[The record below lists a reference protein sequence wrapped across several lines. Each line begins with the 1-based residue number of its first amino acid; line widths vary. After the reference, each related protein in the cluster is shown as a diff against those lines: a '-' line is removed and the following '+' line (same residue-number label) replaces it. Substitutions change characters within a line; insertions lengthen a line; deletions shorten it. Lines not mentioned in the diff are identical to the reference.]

1 MLMFGWLFG
10 FAPLVVA
17 ILKGKRKWL
26 RRIGLFLLVAF
37 MLFNIYMINP
47 YDYDPRA
54 EGTALVTTEE
64 DYALAYTFNFTG
76 GKVYG
81 YQNPVMA
88 IYDVHN
94 NLGTTFTLREVD
106 LKEFDWI
113 IIQKKGLELEKKY
126 HPEPRTETIATLE
139 RLATGGYANYTKIY
153 ESDNLL
159 VFKRRQ

>member
-17 ILKGKRKWL
+17 ILKGKYKWL

-37 MLFNIYMINP
+37 MIFNIYMINP
-47 YDYDPRA
+47 YNYDPRA
-54 EGTALVTTEE
+54 EGIALVTSEE
-64 DYALAYTFNFTG
+64 DYALANTFNFTS

-94 NLGTTFTLREVD
+94 NLGTSFTLYEVD
-106 LKEFDWI
+106 LAKFDWI
-113 IIQKKGLELEKKY
+113 IIQKKGLELEIKY
-126 HPEPRTETIATLE
+126 HPEPRTETIAALE

-153 ESDNLL
+153 ESDSLL